1 MKLNPLL
8 FLIHPVT
15 APVPTTGILILLIQG
30 FNACNAMSILNMHR
44 YPRYSQILKDD
55 FDDTQESSGFSPP
68 AKLKVVEDKAAAA
81 ATLEQQQTTES
92 ANGKELGTL
101 QWQWKQSLC

>member
-1 MKLNPLL
+1 M
-8 FLIHPVT
+8 
-15 APVPTTGILILLIQG
+15 
-30 FNACNAMSILNMHR
+30 CILNMHR

-68 AKLKVVEDKAAAA
+68 AKLKVVEDKASAA
-81 ATLEQQQTTES
+81 ATPEQQQTTES

-101 QWQWKQSLC
+101 QWQNCIYCNTPKTAVIFCAVCGRRQPNSNISLDTYVA